1 MWPANLAAVV
11 VGMALITI
19 GFFAGHSTASGFVG
33 LLAERGKG
41 HAAGLYLL
49 GYYLGS
55 SVVGS
60 LGGLFWSA
68 AGWPGVTLM
77 VGVVLLAGI
86 AVTLWLMRWRRRV
99 PV

>member
-1 MWPANLAAVV
+1 
-11 VGMALITI
+11 
-19 GFFAGHSTASGFVG
+19 
-33 LLAERGKG
+33 
-41 HAAGLYLL
+41 
-49 GYYLGS
+49 
-55 SVVGS
+55 VGS

-99 PV
+99 PA